1 MATLVANN
9 NLSLND
15 ISDVGQAI
23 NYAATNPGEKACTA
37 IRNYLAQVRNWKI
50 YRFLVIE
57 QVNWEDDF
65 AINGPATYA
74 VWKFNNRFYS
84 VIWMI

>member
-37 IRNYLAQVRNWKI
+37 IRNYLAQ
-50 YRFLVIE
+50 
-57 QVNWEDDF
+57 
-65 AINGPATYA
+65 
-74 VWKFNNRFYS
+74 
-84 VIWMI
+84 